1 MQGTILKTLN
11 DFIGEL
17 PEKQKEVISKRYGLF
32 GDVPMTLEAI
42 GQENGVTRERIRQ
55 IEEVA
60 LESLRKNIDILS
72 DTVEALKYQ
81 LESLGGIRREKKL
94 LEEASHTL
102 FDNYDDL
109 SKNQKEADRLQNNIW
124 FLLDLAPY
132 FNYLLE
138 RKNNHS
144 AWYREQEVLKRVDSI
159 HKFVKKEL
167 KRNNKPLAVDQYQDL
182 IRRTMKEFGIKNENI
197 LLSYLDLSKEFGFNP
212 YYQFG
217 LTEWPL
223 INPVSVN
230 SKAKL
235 ILSSVQKPLHFE
247 ELTKLINEA
256 GFDNEKQARSTTV
269 HNELI
274 KDPEFILIGRGLYAL
289 SDWGYEPGTVKDVL
303 VKIMKKTGPKAYRE
317 LLEEMKKHRIVKDAT
332 ILINLQDKK
341 LFKKLPDGRYAL
353 TK

>member
-1 MQGTILKTLN
+1 MPATILKTLN
-11 DFIGEL
+11 DFIGQL

-32 GDVPMTLEAI
+32 GDQPMTLEAI

-55 IEEVA
+55 IEETA
-60 LESLRKNIDILS
+60 LESLRKNLDVLG
-72 DTVEALKYQ
+72 DTVESLKYQ
-81 LESLGGIRREKKL
+81 LESLGGIRREKKY

-102 FDNYDDL
+102 FDNYEEL
-109 SKNQKEADRLQNNIW
+109 SKNKKETDRLQNNIW

-167 KRNNKPLAVDQYQDL
+167 KRNNKPLGVDQYQDL

-235 ILSSVQKPLHFE
+235 ILSNVQKPLHFE
-247 ELTKLINEA
+247 DLTKLINEA

-303 VKIMKKTGPKAYRE
+303 VKIMKKTGPKTYRD
-317 LLEEMKKHRIVKDAT
+317 LVEEMKKHRIVKDAT

>member
-1 MQGTILKTLN
+1 MPTPILKTLN
-11 DFIGEL
+11 DFIGVL

-32 GDVPMTLEAI
+32 GDEPMTLEAI

-55 IEEVA
+55 IEEIA
-60 LESLRKNIDILS
+60 LEALRKNISSLS
-72 DTVEALKYQ
+72 ETVEALKYQ
-81 LESLGGIRREKKL
+81 LDVLGGIRREGKL
-94 LEEASHTL
+94 LEEASNTL
-102 FDNYDDL
+102 AEDPSRLLKD
-109 SKNQKEADRLQNNIW
+109 KKESDRLQNNIW

-144 AWYREQEVLKRVDSI
+144 AWYREPEVLKKVDSV

-167 KRNNKPLAVDQYQDL
+167 KKDNRPLSVDQYHEL
-182 IRRTMKEFGIKNENI
+182 IHKAMKEFGIKNENI

-212 YYQFG
+212 FYQFG

-247 ELTKLINEA
+247 ELTGLINKA
-256 GFDNEKQARSTTV
+256 GFEGEKNARSTTV

-274 KDPEFILIGRGLYAL
+274 KDPDFILIGRGLYAL

-303 VKIMKKTGPKAYRE
+303 VKIMKKTGPKAYRD
-317 LLEEMKKHRIVKDAT
+317 LVEEMKKHRIVKDAT

-353 TK
+353 TR

>member
-1 MQGTILKTLN
+1 MPATILKTLN

-17 PEKQKEVISKRYGLF
+17 PEKQREVISKRYGLF
-32 GDVPMTLEAI
+32 DGEPMTLEAI

-60 LESLRKNIDILS
+60 LESLRKNIDILG

-102 FDNYDDL
+102 FDNYDEL
-109 SKNQKEADRLQNNIW
+109 SNNKIESDRLQNNIW

-144 AWYREQEVLKRVDSI
+144 AWYREQEVLKKVDSI

-212 YYQFG
+212 YFQFG

-230 SKAKL
+230 AKAKL
-235 ILSSVQKPLHFE
+235 ILSSTQKPLHFE

-256 GFDNEKQARSTTV
+256 GFDNEKQAHSTTV

-317 LLEEMKKHRIVKDAT
+317 LVEEMKRHRIVKDAT

-341 LFKKLPDGRYAL
+341 LFKKLSDGRYAL
-353 TK
+353 AR